1 MEVPTVV
8 TPTRRP
14 QPLSRAPAT
23 TTVIT
28 AEDIRRSWA
37 TNIPDLLRSVP
48 GLDFMR
54 TTASEVNVA
63 ARGLNTRLAHRMQL
77 FIDGRSVNEDFFNV
91 LFWHELPITLR
102 EIERIEIVRGP
113 VSSLFDAVAF
123 SGMIHIITKSP
134 EQLEGTHAY
143 QAVGDPGT
151 YISNVIHAG
160 VEGKW
165 AYKGSFEYARTNQFP
180 NPDINQTSSMKGR
193 EDYKGNG
200 FVEYRFSER
209 SRLSLSAG
217 IDNFERNFDPGLG
230 NNLARIDGEGNRGYV
245 KLSYSFGDFKV
256 QSVWDHLDM
265 DFASKQFPED
275 GFVTGDAF
283 DLDIQHVMKLGDQ
296 NVLTGGAG
304 YRFTRFD
311 SPFLIGPEQKQ
322 NFFSAF
328 LQNEYSPLENLTF
341 TAGLQLYTHPEAGVH
356 VSPRAS
362 VVYAPWENHT
372 FRASV
377 ARAFRN
383 PTILENFV
391 DFDVLAP
398 PCPPVE
404 VKGDTDL
411 KSEAMTSVEFGYQ
424 TFLFQRLKARIDFFY
439 NELDDLVLGPSPVGP
454 GPCPAELALS
464 TGGGGTIIGGEL
476 AFEFLITDWLK
487 GSANYSYQNR
497 DFADTRLLG
506 MGARNKG
513 NVGIHLNLPGGFR
526 ADAYVNIVG
535 ESTGFPE
542 PIGPYTM
549 VHLHLGYD
557 FELTNV
563 KGRLGFA
570 GFNLFNDRHREVP
583 GGDIIDRR
591 LTGFL
596 ELRF

>member
-1 MEVPTVV
+1 
-8 TPTRRP
+8 
-14 QPLSRAPAT
+14 
-23 TTVIT
+23 
-28 AEDIRRSWA
+28 
-37 TNIPDLLRSVP
+37 
-48 GLDFMR
+48 
-54 TTASEVNVA
+54 
-63 ARGLNTRLAHRMQL
+63 
-77 FIDGRSVNEDFFNV
+77 
-91 LFWHELPITLR
+91 
-102 EIERIEIVRGP
+102 
-113 VSSLFDAVAF
+113 
-123 SGMIHIITKSP
+123 
-134 EQLEGTHAY
+134 
-143 QAVGDPGT
+143 
-151 YISNVIHAG
+151 
-160 VEGKW
+160 
-165 AYKGSFEYARTNQFP
+165 
-180 NPDINQTSSMKGR
+180 MKGR
-193 EDYKGNG
+193 EDFKGNG
-200 FVEYRFSER
+200 FVEYAFSER

-230 NNLARIDGEGNRGYV
+230 NDLTRIDGEGNRGYV
-245 KLSYSFGDFKV
+245 KLSYSLGDFKV

-265 DFASKQFPED
+265 DFSSRQFPQD
-275 GFVTGDAF
+275 GFVVGDAF
-283 DLDIQHVMKLGDQ
+283 DLDIQHVMKLGDH

-311 SPFLIGPEQKQ
+311 SPFLIGSEQKQ

-328 LQNEYSPLENLTF
+328 LQDEYSPLENLTF

-398 PCPPVE
+398 PCPPIR
-404 VKGDTDL
+404 VKGDPDL

-424 TFLFQRLKARIDFFY
+424 TFLFERLKARIDFFY
-439 NELDDLVLGPSPVGP
+439 NDLDDLVLGPSPVGP

-476 AFEFLITDWLK
+476 AFEFLITDWLT
-487 GSANYSYQNR
+487 GFANYSYQNR
-497 DFADTRLLG
+497 DPENTRLWG

-513 NVGIHLNLPGGFR
+513 NVGVHLSLPKGFR
-526 ADAYVNIVG
+526 ADAFVNIVG
-535 ESTGFPE
+535 QSTGFPG
-542 PIGPYTM
+542 PVGPYTM

-557 FELTNV
+557 FELPMV

-570 GFNLFNDRHREVP
+570 GFNLFNDQHREVP

-591 LTGFL
+591 LTGFV

>member
-14 QPLSRAPAT
+14 QALSRAPAT

-28 AEDIRRSWA
+28 AEDIERSWA

-54 TTASEVNVA
+54 TTVSEVNVA
-63 ARGLNTRLAHRMQL
+63 ARGLNQRLAHRMQL

-123 SGMIHIITKSP
+123 SGVIHIITKSP
-134 EQLEGTHAY
+134 EELEGTHAY
-143 QAVGDPGT
+143 QAAGSAGT
-151 YISNVIHAG
+151 YITNLIHAG
-160 VEGKW
+160 VQDKW
-165 AYKGSFEYARTNQFP
+165 AYKGSFEYARSNQFP
-180 NPDINQTSSMKGR
+180 NPEINQTSSQLGR
-193 EDYKGNG
+193 EDYKGNA
-200 FVEYRFSER
+200 FVEYEVSER
-209 SRLSLSAG
+209 SKASLSAG
-217 IDNFERNFDPGLG
+217 IDNFKRNFDPGLG
-230 NNLARIDGEGNRGYV
+230 NNFGRANGDGNRGYV
-245 KLSYSFGDFKV
+245 KLNYSLGDFKI
-256 QSVWDHLDM
+256 QTVWDFLDM
-265 DFASKQFPED
+265 DFSSKEFPED
-275 GFVTGDAF
+275 SFVRGDAF
-283 DLDIQHVMKLGDQ
+283 DLDIQQVMKLGKQ
-296 NVLTGGAG
+296 NVLTGGVG

-322 NFFSAF
+322 HFFSAF
-328 LQNEYSPLENLTF
+328 LQDEYSPIESLTF

-398 PCPPVE
+398 PCPPVR
-404 VKGDTDL
+404 VKGDPDL

-439 NELDDLVLGPSPVGP
+439 NDLDDMVLGPSPVGS

-464 TGGGGTIIGGEL
+464 TGGGGSITGGEL
-476 AFEFLITDWLK
+476 ALEFLVTDWLK
-487 GSANYSYQNR
+487 GYANYSYQNR
-497 DFADTRLLG
+497 DFSDQRLLG

-513 NVGIHLNLPGGFR
+513 NVGVNFNLPKGFQ
-526 ADAYVNIVG
+526 ADFFVNIVG
-535 ESTGFPE
+535 ESTGFPG
-542 PIGPYTM
+542 PVGPYTM
-549 VHLHLGYD
+549 VNLH
-557 FELTNV
+557 TCIWAMTSSSPV
-563 KGRLGFA
+563 
-570 GFNLFNDRHREVP
+570 
-583 GGDIIDRR
+583 
-591 LTGFL
+591 
-596 ELRF
+596 